1 MKKKI
6 ILVSSSLLSIVMS
19 SFLISYNSDNQN
31 NNFNPTYTAIN
42 KSNISIKNNL
52 IELLLFN
59 SQNALTLSQTKV
71 SDLKYYFV
79 TNIFEWMKYYKLY
92 IE

>member
-6 ILVSSSLLSIVMS
+6 ILVCSSSLSIVMS

-31 NNFNPTYTAIN
+31 NNFNPAYTAIN
-42 KSNISIKNNL
+42 KSTISIKNNL
-52 IELLLFN
+52 IELSLFN

-71 SDLKYYFV
+71 SDL
-79 TNIFEWMKYYKLY
+79 NISLLQTFLNE
-92 IE
+92 